1 MNHLITQLHTQWQS
15 LFHHHDDLFDKLI
28 SHYQQS
34 HRHYHN
40 LTHLS
45 ECFVWFDE
53 IKGDLY
59 RPNLVAI
66 ALFYHDVIYNPKSST
81 NEQDSSDMM
90 KGELQDILSEQE
102 LAIIN
107 EFILAT
113 KHHINPLT
121 NEYKHDLDYLLDMD
135 LAILG
140 SSPERFAEYNTQI
153 RQEYAWVNGLIY
165 HFKRKSV
172 LKGFYQKERIYLTEY
187 FYDRLE
193 KQARENLKPAI
204 N

>member
-1 MNHLITQLHTQWQS
+1 MNQTVSYLHTQWQS
-15 LFHHHDDLFDKLI
+15 LFHHHDDLFHRLI
-28 SHYQQS
+28 IHYQQP

-53 IKGDLY
+53 IKDNLY
-59 RPNLVAI
+59 RPDLVAI
-66 ALFYHDVIYNPKSST
+66 ALFYHDMIYNPKSST

-102 LAIIN
+102 LSIIN
-107 EFILAT
+107 ELILAT

-121 NEYKHDLDYLLDMD
+121 NEYKHDLDYLLDID

-140 SSPERFAEYNTQI
+140 SSPDRFAEYNT
-153 RQEYAWVNGLIY
+153 
-165 HFKRKSV
+165 
-172 LKGFYQKERIYLTEY
+172 
-187 FYDRLE
+187 
-193 KQARENLKPAI
+193 
-204 N
+204 